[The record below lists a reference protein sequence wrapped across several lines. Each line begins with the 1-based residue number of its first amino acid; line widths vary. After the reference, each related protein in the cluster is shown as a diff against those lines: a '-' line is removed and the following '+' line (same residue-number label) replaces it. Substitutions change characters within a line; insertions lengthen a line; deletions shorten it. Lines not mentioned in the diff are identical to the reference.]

1 MPPTF
6 LLSLLIALVALSV
19 RASKIDEWEPKR
31 LAPTPETT
39 IATAEEDERDLGYYS
54 KSAKSS
60 WSSWWDYSSKS
71 TKSSWP
77 SWSSGDYHS
86 ESARWEPVN

>member
-19 RASKIDEWEPKR
+19 GASKIDEWEPKR
-31 LAPTPETT
+31 LAPTPENT
-39 IATAEEDERDLGYYS
+39 IATAEEDERDLAYYS